1 MFNFISLDMIFRIPA
16 LLIAITFHEF
26 AHGFAAHKLGDPTPK
41 LNGRLTLNPLAHLD
55 PLGLLMLWLVRF
67 GWARP
72 VPVNPSY
79 FDNPRKGMMIVSLAG
94 PFANILLAFLTLILL
109 KLNIVSVHAI
119 YFILQLLFSYNVIL
133 AVFNL
138 IPIPPL
144 DGSKIL
150 MGIMSP
156 KKAYSYSQLET
167 YGPIILIMLLYFGII
182 NKFLWPIIDLVTVGL
197 NIVTN
202 ILVNIII

>member
-156 KKAYSYSQLET
+156 KRPTLTLS
-167 YGPIILIMLLYFGII
+167 
-182 NKFLWPIIDLVTVGL
+182 
-197 NIVTN
+197 
-202 ILVNIII
+202 